1 MRSEAE
7 ARSSPDEPLGRVVL
21 EPLDGIAKVHRELVV
36 EIVVPFA
43 DGAERSDE
51 VVAWSV
57 LVVKRLVAE
66 PMRERV
72 DTESRLADISWA
84 SLQGDS

>member
-1 MRSEAE
+1 
-7 ARSSPDEPLGRVVL
+7 
-21 EPLDGIAKVHRELVV
+21 V